1 MYPKSKH
8 PIISIEKSK
17 YRHIMEI
24 NAYSGKK
31 TAHVRERKEK
41 ENKGKFQKN
50 RVKNEHFNKNN

>member
-1 MYPKSKH
+1 
-8 PIISIEKSK
+8 
-17 YRHIMEI
+17 MEI